1 MEKSFIMVKPDGV
14 QRGLVGT
21 IIKRFEKKGYKM
33 IALKMLNPTKEI
45 LKEHYKE
52 LADKPFF
59 NTLVEYISKGP
70 VVAMVWEGAEIVN
83 QGRKLIGE
91 TNPLSSNTGT
101 IRGDFCLEVSRN
113 VIHGSDSVASA
124 NREINI
130 WFKADELVQW
140 SDHSKPWIYA

>member
-33 IALKMLNPTKEI
+33 SAIRMLNATEEM
-45 LKEHYKE
+45 LKDHYKDLSE
-52 LADKPFF
+52 KPFF
-59 NTLVEYISKGP
+59 NSLIKQMQKGP
-70 VVAMVWEGAEIVN
+70 VVAMVWEGVEIVK

-91 TNPLSSNTGT
+91 TNPLESPVGT
-101 IRGDFCLEVSRN
+101 IRGEFCLETGRN
-113 VIHGSDSVASA
+113 LIHGSDSVASA

-130 WFKADELVQW
+130 WFKPEDLVQW
-140 SDHSKPWIYA
+140 NHHSKEWIYE

>member
-91 TNPLSSNTGT
+91 TNPLNSNTGT